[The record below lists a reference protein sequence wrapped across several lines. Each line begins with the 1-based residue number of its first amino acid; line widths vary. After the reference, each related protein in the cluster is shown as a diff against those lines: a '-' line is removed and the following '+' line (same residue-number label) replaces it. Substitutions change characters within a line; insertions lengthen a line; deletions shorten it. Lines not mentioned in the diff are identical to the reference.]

1 MESFSP
7 QRHRGITEARRGFLC
22 ESLCHLCTP
31 VVKKI
36 LAIKLLTIVMK
47 PLKFLF
53 ALALVSG
60 WISSLSAQPLRFELG
75 QRTRAMEIAWDAQ
88 PSVEARKRA
97 SAHLKQAVTLFFAFK
112 LSDAVKQVDHARFT
126 LQSAA
131 PLTPQAQWAESLFV
145 LPESRLLDRSAATLA
160 FTLDKLYPTMEEI
173 PKGAVLQLSLSIA
186 GKAKMTEFPLASLP
200 LQEALPLALAKSAD
214 GDFTL
219 LAKVV
224 MGKKVLASS
233 AQTISVVSNLN
244 ERIAKLKPMLNGL
257 MPYEM
262 TAETMKGIVGVLDS
276 LANKKTLEANFPA
289 ARLLAEVEA
298 AHASAHNFY
307 GNKKIGQFWLTFAPG
322 QGIIPVRI
330 LAPAAAKAGKPL
342 PLVIA
347 LHGAGGSENMFF
359 ETYGAGAIAK
369 LCEQRGWL
377 LVSPR
382 GTGMKPERVAE
393 LIDAMDKL
401 YPVDRSRVFVVGHSM
416 GGGQTAAAANL
427 TPEKFAGV
435 AVLGGGGAIRNVSE
449 ALQNLPF
456 FIGIGTED
464 FALRG
469 AKALHDALQK
479 ANVKQITYREYPEIE
494 HLAIVQVALKDV
506 FAFFDGV
513 RK

>member
-1 MESFSP
+1 M
-7 QRHRGITEARRGFLC
+7 
-22 ESLCHLCTP
+22 
-31 VVKKI
+31 KI
-36 LAIKLLTIVMK
+36 LKLLFVLALFTCWSGN
-47 PLKFLF
+47 LF
-53 ALALVSG
+53 A
-60 WISSLSAQPLRFELG
+60 QPIRFELG

-88 PSVEARKRA
+88 PNAEARKRA
-97 SAHLKQAVTLFFAFK
+97 TTHLKQAVQLFFAFK
-112 LSDAVKQVDHARFT
+112 LNDAAKELDTARFVLKSIT
-126 LQSAA
+126 A
-131 PLTPQAQWAESLFV
+131 PEAQWAESLYV
-145 LPESRLLDRSAATLA
+145 LPETRLLDKNASVLA
-160 FTLDKLYPTMEEI
+160 FTLDKLYPTSDNI
-173 PKGAVLQLSLSIA
+173 PKGATLQLSLSSSN
-186 GKAKMTEFPLASLP
+186 KAKAVSFPITALP
-200 LQEALPLALAKSAD
+200 LQQQLPLALAKVAD

-219 LAKVV
+219 ISKVIIG
-224 MGKKVLASS
+224 GKVIASTE
-233 AQTISVVSNLN
+233 QTISAVSNLN
-244 ERIAKLKPMLNGL
+244 ERIAKLKPLLNGI

-298 AHASAHNFY
+298 AHAAPQGFY
-307 GNKKIGQFWLTFAPG
+307 GNRKTGQFWLTFTPG
-322 QGIIPVRI
+322 QGTIPVRI
-330 LAPAAAKAGKPL
+330 LAPAIVKAGQPL

-401 YPVDRSRVFVVGHSM
+401 YPVDRARVFVVGHSM

-427 TPEKFAGV
+427 TPEKFAAV
-435 AVLGGGGAIRNVSE
+435 AVLGGGGAVRNTTDDFKK
-449 ALQNLPF
+449 LPF

-469 AKALHDALQK
+469 AKTLNEGLQK
-479 ANVKQITYREYPEIE
+479 AEVKTINYREYADIE
-494 HLAIVQVALKDV
+494 HLTIVQVALRDV
-506 FAFFDGV
+506 FAFFDGFP
-513 RK
+513 KKK